1 MSKYFALYLIDKN
14 DYKSLLA
21 VSDDLWLVEL
31 FVVQR
36 NLKKRNTFIS
46 KCKMKDIPPFSDKM
60 LIYYFGYSVTEFE
73 YNYIVNNELEY
84 ESEIDRSIYTLES
97 GLIMYDKFM
106 SKKERKKTK
115 EVIRILKKKKDTLSN
130 NKEFAKIMLDNVIDR
145 PGMVIDYMENL
156 NTFRE
161 CMEG

>member
-36 NLKKRNTFIS
+36 ELRNKKVLIE
-46 KCKMKDIPPFSDKM
+46 KCKLKDLPPFSDKH
-60 LIYYFGYSVTEFE
+60 LVYYFGYPVTEFE
-73 YNYIVNNELEY
+73 YDYIVNNQLEY
-84 ESEIDRSIYTLES
+84 ESEIDRSIFTLES
-97 GLIMYDKFM
+97 GIIAYKKFLTN
-106 SKKERKKTK
+106 KETEQIK
-115 EVIRILKKKKDTLSN
+115 ETIRMLKKKKKNLHKS
-130 NKEFAKIMLDNVIDR
+130 KEFAKIMIDNIVDR
-145 PGMVIDYMENL
+145 HGLVVDYMTNL
-156 NTFRE
+156 ETFRE

>member
-1 MSKYFALYLIDKN
+1 MSKYFALYIKEKN
-14 DYKSLLA
+14 NYESLLA

-31 FVVQR
+31 FIAQR
-36 NLKKRNTFIS
+36 KLKKKNLTLVKR
-46 KCKMKDIPPFSDKM
+46 KLKEIPPFSDKH

-73 YNYIVNNELEY
+73 YDYITNNELEY

-97 GLIMYDKFM
+97 GLIMYDKFLL
-106 SKKERKKTK
+106 KKERNQIKDT
-115 EVIRILKKKKDTLSN
+115 ICLLKKKKSTLYK

-156 NTFRE
+156 NAFRE